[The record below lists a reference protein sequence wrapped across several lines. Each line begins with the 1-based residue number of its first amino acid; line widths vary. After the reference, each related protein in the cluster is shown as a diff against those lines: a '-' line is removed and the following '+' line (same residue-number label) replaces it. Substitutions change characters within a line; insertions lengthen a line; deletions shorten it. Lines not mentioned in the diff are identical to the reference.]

1 MSIYTQSTGNT
12 QSASIQVGASRPI
25 ALIIGVISMIVAALW
40 LHPDNKQDYLVQAGI
55 AMLVGL
61 ITLVIAMR
69 GIPLVSWRTQAA
81 GSVRRPRWWMIG
93 LSVILLAVLAENNA
107 LRFAPP
113 EFDFMSSHV
122 QFALLAGGIA
132 LILLGLRD
140 APRGDRVTGQEWL
153 LIIGLFLVALV
164 PRVVA
169 LDTLV
174 RSLVDELP
182 WVDGIRNFWWRGDVE
197 LLRPMSTVFPFTSI
211 FPYWEAGA
219 VEIFG
224 HGFFGLR
231 IVSSV
236 LGALT
241 VVALYALAR
250 HLFDRTTALIAAIL
264 LAFFPP
270 HIHFSRLALLNMAD
284 PLPGTLAFAWA
295 VRGLRYNRRLDW
307 ALAGVALGATH
318 YFFEAGRLLYT
329 PLMIIWLGWLMLT
342 WRDAEGRSSLRAC
355 LRGIG
360 VMILAALLVALPVY
374 YVFNAQGEALA
385 GRLNQSAQSSEFISN
400 VLSGSQPIDDLARQ
414 ALTPLLMYV
423 NRPES
428 VAYYGGDQPLI
439 LTGIVPLF
447 LLGVAYVLMRP
458 RQPSILLILWLLAT
472 AAGNTLLKDPAV
484 SARYVVALPA
494 LALLIALGLRVTVTR
509 LAEMVRSPA
518 LAHLLRRLVP
528 LAVVVMCVVQVIYYF
543 GPHIERF
550 NEQNRYI
557 KRYRDSV
564 DAVLR
569 AADLDTNTF
578 VVLVGEPVVD
588 GNVPSH
594 FLNFLRA
601 DMGVQSIT
609 PQEVT
614 HRYLADLPAIR
625 PYAFFVAPS
634 DAHTVNL
641 LRQYFY
647 LQPPEIT
654 PSYAEVPEDRQFVL
668 YFAPLGSA
676 RDTTRT
682 KNVQLQIFTPPV
694 SE

>member
-1 MSIYTQSTGNT
+1 MQI
-12 QSASIQVGASRPI
+12 GAPQRL
-25 ALIIGVISMIVAALW
+25 ALLIGIGSMVAAALW
-40 LHPDNKQDYLVQAGI
+40 MHPDNKQDYLIQAGL

-61 ITLVIAMR
+61 AALAVALRGVALASWQPVIMD
-69 GIPLVSWRTQAA
+69 
-81 GSVRRPRWWMIG
+81 SVRRPRWRLIG
-93 LSVILLAVLAENNA
+93 LGAVLLALLAENNA
-107 LRFAPP
+107 MRFAPP
-113 EFDFMSSHV
+113 AFDFMSYHV
-122 QFALLAGGIA
+122 QFLLLAGGIGQI
-132 LILLGLRD
+132 LIGLRD
-140 APRGDRVTGQEWL
+140 APRGDRIDGSEWL
-153 LIIGLFLVALV
+153 LIAGIFIVALI

-197 LLRPMSTVFPFTSI
+197 LLRPMSSTFPFTSI

-224 HGFFGLR
+224 HNLAGLR

-236 LGALT
+236 MGALT
-241 VVALYALAR
+241 VVALYGLAR

-270 HIHFSRLALLNMAD
+270 HVHFSRLALLNMAD

-329 PLMIIWLGWLMLT
+329 PLMIIWLGWLALT
-342 WRDAEGRSSLRAC
+342 WRGADGQSSLRPY
-355 LRGIG
+355 LRNIG
-360 VMILAALLVALPVY
+360 VLVLTTLLVALPVY

-385 GRLNQSAQSSEFISN
+385 GRLNQSAQSSDFLSN
-400 VLSGSQPIDDLARQ
+400 IVNGSQPIDDLARQ
-414 ALTPLLMYV
+414 GITPLLMYV

-428 VAYYGGDQPLI
+428 VAYYGGDQPLV

-447 LLGVAYVLMRP
+447 LLGVAYVLLRP
-458 RQPSILLILWLLAT
+458 RKPSILLIMIPLAT

-494 LALLIALGLRVTVTR
+494 VALLIALGLRVTADR
-509 LAEMVRSPA
+509 LAAMFRSPA
-518 LAHLLRRLVP
+518 LANVLHRLVP
-528 LAVVVMCVVQVIYYF
+528 VAVVVLCIVQMVYYF

-569 AADLDTNTF
+569 AADLDENTF
-578 VVLVGEPVVD
+578 VVLIGEPVVD

-594 FLNFLRA
+594 FLNFLRT
-601 DMGVQSIT
+601 DMTLQSIT
-609 PQEVT
+609 PQELT
-614 HRYLADLPAIR
+614 QRYLADLPPIR
-625 PYAFFVAPS
+625 PYAFFVAQD
-634 DAHTVNL
+634 DAHSVNL
-641 LRQYFY
+641 IREFFY
-647 LQPPEIT
+647 LRAPEIT
-654 PSYAEVPEDRQFVL
+654 PNYEEIPEDRQFVL
-668 YFAPLGSA
+668 YYAPMGSA
-676 RDTTRT
+676 RDTARS
-682 KNVQLQIFTPPV
+682 KNIQLQIITPPA